1 MDDPALP
8 VPDPVM
14 PGSPS
19 RDSATPER
27 PAPRLLPPLTAPAP
41 TSPVRGPGWRA
52 GIALALIAF
61 LIGAGIAAL
70 LVVRFVKSD
79 AKPLATVTVPVGA
92 NGQAPLVIVP
102 NKAAVAAPALEL
114 AALSNREASLAT
126 ELAALEARAGTI
138 DRDSQRASTYA
149 TRSQALMIAFA
160 ARRAIDRGLNLGFLE
175 GQLRARFASLQPAA
189 VATVVQAAREPVTLE
204 DLRAGLDAVTPE
216 LLTGAASN
224 GWWQSLRD
232 ELGHLIV
239 LRRAGTPS
247 PLPVDRVARARRL
260 LEAGQVEAALAEVS
274 RTPGVAQAERWTS
287 AARRYVDVRRALD
300 TIESAAILAP
310 GPDTVPPAAAAPAR
324 ADNAAPADSTT
335 PQARTRSINAIA
347 PCGARTFAPLMK
359 KTKVSRGVFG
369 AGSAR

>member
-1 MDDPALP
+1 
-8 VPDPVM
+8 
-14 PGSPS
+14 
-19 RDSATPER
+19 
-27 PAPRLLPPLTAPAP
+27 LLPPLSAPPPPPPPPRAA
-41 TSPVRGPGWRA
+41 RGPGWRA

-61 LIGAGIAAL
+61 LVGAGLAAL
-70 LVVRFVKSD
+70 LVVKYVKTD
-79 AKPLATVTVPVGA
+79 AKPIATVTVPVGA

-114 AALSNREASLAT
+114 AALTTREAALAA
-126 ELAALEARAGTI
+126 EIDALEARAGTI
-138 DRDSQRASTYA
+138 DRESQRASTYA

-175 GQLRARFASLQPAA
+175 GQLRSRFAALQPAA
-189 VATVVQAAREPVTLE
+189 VATIIQAARAPVTLE
-204 DLRAGLDAVTPE
+204 DLRAGLDGVTPE
-216 LLTGAASN
+216 LLTGAATN

-232 ELGHLIV
+232 EFGHLIV

-274 RTPGVAQAERWTS
+274 RTPGVASAGRWTS

-310 GPDTVPPAAAAPAR
+310 GVDTVPPQPQAAPAQ
-324 ADNAAPADSTT
+324 APAT
-335 PQARTRSINAIA
+335 PAEAT
-347 PCGARTFAPLMK
+347 P
-359 KTKVSRGVFG
+359 
-369 AGSAR
+369 

>member
-1 MDDPALP
+1 MMDEPALP
-8 VPDPVM
+8 VPDPAL

-19 RDSATPER
+19 RDSAFSDP
-27 PAPRLLPPLTAPAP
+27 PAPRLLPPLSAPPPPPPPPRAA
-41 TSPVRGPGWRA
+41 RGPGWRA

-61 LIGAGIAAL
+61 LVGAGLAAL
-70 LVVRFVKSD
+70 LVVKYVKTD
-79 AKPLATVTVPVGA
+79 AKPIATVTVPVGA

-114 AALSNREASLAT
+114 AALTTREAALAA
-126 ELAALEARAGTI
+126 EIDALEARAGTI
-138 DRDSQRASTYA
+138 DRESQRASTYA

-175 GQLRARFASLQPAA
+175 GQLRSRFAALQPAA
-189 VATVVQAAREPVTLE
+189 VATIIQAARAPVTLE
-204 DLRAGLDAVTPE
+204 DLRAGLDGVTPE
-216 LLTGAASN
+216 LLTGAATN

-232 ELGHLIV
+232 EFGHLIV

-274 RTPGVAQAERWTS
+274 RTPGVASAGRWTS

-310 GPDTVPPAAAAPAR
+310 GVDTVPPQPQAAPAQ
-324 ADNAAPADSTT
+324 APAT
-335 PQARTRSINAIA
+335 PAEAT
-347 PCGARTFAPLMK
+347 P
-359 KTKVSRGVFG
+359 
-369 AGSAR
+369 

>member
-1 MDDPALP
+1 MDEPALP
-8 VPDPVM
+8 VPDPAT

-19 RDSATPER
+19 RDSAFPDR
-27 PAPRLLPPLTAPAP
+27 PVPRLLPPLSAPPPPRAA
-41 TSPVRGPGWRA
+41 RGPGWRA

-61 LIGAGIAAL
+61 LVGAGLAAL
-70 LVVRFVKSD
+70 LVVKYVKTET
-79 AKPLATVTVPVGA
+79 KPLATVTVPVGA

-102 NKAAVAAPALEL
+102 SKATAAAPALEL
-114 AALSNREASLAT
+114 AALSTREAALAA
-126 ELAALEARAGTI
+126 ELDALEARAGTI

-175 GQLRARFASLQPAA
+175 GQLRTRFAAVQPAA
-189 VATVVQAAREPVTLE
+189 VATIIQAAREPVTLE
-204 DLRAGLDAVTPE
+204 DLRAGLDGVTPE

-232 ELGHLIV
+232 EFGHLIV

-274 RTPGVAQAERWTS
+274 RTPGVAQADRWTS

-310 GPDTVPPAAAAPAR
+310 GVDAVAPSPPPQPQPQVTPAQTPASAAGA
-324 ADNAAPADSTT
+324 T
-335 PQARTRSINAIA
+335 P
-347 PCGARTFAPLMK
+347 
-359 KTKVSRGVFG
+359 
-369 AGSAR
+369 

>member
-1 MDDPALP
+1 MMDEPALP
-8 VPDPVM
+8 VPDPAL

-19 RDSATPER
+19 RDSAFSDR
-27 PAPRLLPPLTAPAP
+27 PAPRLLPPLSAPPPLPPPPRSA
-41 TSPVRGPGWRA
+41 RGPGWRA

-61 LIGAGIAAL
+61 LVGAGLAAL
-70 LVVRFVKSD
+70 LVVKYVKTD
-79 AKPLATVTVPVGA
+79 AKPIATVTVPVGA

-114 AALSNREASLAT
+114 AALTTREAALAA
-126 ELAALEARAGTI
+126 ELDALEARAGAI

-175 GQLRARFASLQPAA
+175 GQLRSRFAALQPAA
-189 VATVVQAAREPVTLE
+189 VATIIQAARAPVTLE
-204 DLRAGLDAVTPE
+204 DLRAGLDGVTPE

-239 LRRAGTPS
+239 LRRAGSPS
-247 PLPVDRVARARRL
+247 PLPVDRVATARRL
-260 LEAGQVEAALAEVS
+260 LEAGKVEAALAEVS
-274 RTPGVAQAERWTS
+274 RTPGVASAGRWTS

-310 GPDTVPPAAAAPAR
+310 GVDTVAPQPQAAPAQ
-324 ADNAAPADSTT
+324 APAT
-335 PQARTRSINAIA
+335 PAEAT
-347 PCGARTFAPLMK
+347 P
-359 KTKVSRGVFG
+359 
-369 AGSAR
+369 

>member
-8 VPDPVM
+8 VPDPGIA
-14 PGSPS
+14 GSS
-19 RDSATPER
+19 RRESELSER
-27 PAPRLLPPLTAPAP
+27 PAPRLLPPLGAPPPARTP
-41 TSPVRGPGWRA
+41 RGPGWRM

-61 LIGAGIAAL
+61 LVGAGLAAL
-70 LVVRFVKSD
+70 LVVKFVKTD

-102 NKAAVAAPALEL
+102 SKAAVAAPALEL
-114 AALSNREASLAT
+114 AALTNREASLAA

-138 DRDSQRASTYA
+138 DRESQRASTYA

-175 GQLRARFASLQPAA
+175 GQLRARFAAVQPAA
-189 VATVVQAAREPVTLE
+189 VATIVQAAREPVTLE
-204 DLRAGLDAVTPE
+204 DLRAGLDGVTPE

-224 GWWQSLRD
+224 GWWQSLR
-232 ELGHLIV
+232 EEFGHLIV
-239 LRRAGTPS
+239 LRKAGTPS

-274 RTPGVAQAERWTS
+274 RTPGVAQADRWTG

-310 GPDTVPPAAAAPAR
+310 GPDTVAPPAAAPAR
-324 ADNAAPADSTT
+324 ADAPTPADSAT
-335 PQARTRSINAIA
+335 P
-347 PCGARTFAPLMK
+347 
-359 KTKVSRGVFG
+359 
-369 AGSAR
+369 

>member
-1 MDDPALP
+1 MMDEPALP
-8 VPDPVM
+8 VPDPAL

-19 RDSATPER
+19 RDSAFSDR
-27 PAPRLLPPLTAPAP
+27 PAPRLLPPLSAPPPPPLPPRAA
-41 TSPVRGPGWRA
+41 RGPGWRA

-61 LIGAGIAAL
+61 LVGAGLAAL
-70 LVVRFVKSD
+70 LVVKYVKTD
-79 AKPLATVTVPVGA
+79 AKPIATVTVPVGA

-114 AALSNREASLAT
+114 AALTTREAALAA
-126 ELAALEARAGTI
+126 EIDALEARAGTI

-175 GQLRARFASLQPAA
+175 GQLRSRFAALQPAA
-189 VATVVQAAREPVTLE
+189 VATIIQAARAPVTLE
-204 DLRAGLDAVTPE
+204 DLRAGLDGVTPE

-274 RTPGVAQAERWTS
+274 RTPGVASAGRWTS

-310 GPDTVPPAAAAPAR
+310 GVDTVPPQPQAAPAQ
-324 ADNAAPADSTT
+324 APAT
-335 PQARTRSINAIA
+335 PAEAT
-347 PCGARTFAPLMK
+347 P
-359 KTKVSRGVFG
+359 
-369 AGSAR
+369 

>member
-8 VPDPVM
+8 VPDPAPDPVM
-14 PGSPS
+14 PGSP
-19 RDSATPER
+19 RGDSAPPER
-27 PAPRLLPPLTAPAP
+27 PAPRLLPPLTAPPPRP
-41 TSPVRGPGWRA
+41 TRGPGWRA

-61 LIGAGIAAL
+61 LVGAGLAAL
-70 LVVRFVKSD
+70 LVVKFVKTD

-102 NKAAVAAPALEL
+102 NKATVTAPALEL
-114 AALSNREASLAT
+114 AALSSREASLAA
-126 ELAALEARAGTI
+126 ELETLEARAGTI
-138 DRDSQRASTYA
+138 ERDSQRASTYA
-149 TRSQALMIAFA
+149 TRGQALMIAFA

-175 GQLRARFASLQPAA
+175 GQLRARFTALQPAA
-189 VATVVQAAREPVTLE
+189 VATIVQAAREPVTLE
-204 DLRAGLDAVTPE
+204 DLRAGLDGVTPE

-239 LRRAGTPS
+239 LRKAGTPS

-274 RTPGVAQAERWTS
+274 RTPGVAQADRWTS

-310 GPDTVPPAAAAPAR
+310 GPDALPPPAAEPAPAEHP
-324 ADNAAPADSTT
+324 APAAGAT
-335 PQARTRSINAIA
+335 P
-347 PCGARTFAPLMK
+347 
-359 KTKVSRGVFG
+359 
-369 AGSAR
+369 

>member
-1 MDDPALP
+1 MDEPALP
-8 VPDPVM
+8 VPDPAL

-19 RDSATPER
+19 RDSAFSDR
-27 PAPRLLPPLTAPAP
+27 PAPRLLPPLSAPPPPPLPPRAA
-41 TSPVRGPGWRA
+41 RGPGWRA

-61 LIGAGIAAL
+61 LVGAGLAAL
-70 LVVRFVKSD
+70 LVVKYVKTD
-79 AKPLATVTVPVGA
+79 AKPIATVTVPVGA

-114 AALSNREASLAT
+114 AALTTREAALAA
-126 ELAALEARAGTI
+126 EIDALEARAGTI

-175 GQLRARFASLQPAA
+175 GQLRSRFAALQPAA
-189 VATVVQAAREPVTLE
+189 VATIIQAARAPVTLE
-204 DLRAGLDAVTPE
+204 DLRAGLDGVTPE

-274 RTPGVAQAERWTS
+274 RTPGVASAGRWTS

-310 GPDTVPPAAAAPAR
+310 GVDTVPPQPQAAPAQ
-324 ADNAAPADSTT
+324 APAT
-335 PQARTRSINAIA
+335 PAEAT
-347 PCGARTFAPLMK
+347 P
-359 KTKVSRGVFG
+359 
-369 AGSAR
+369 